1 MNNYVIRILNF
12 PKKYYLFYYLNINL
26 KNDKTLIKILISSS
40 YKIKSIFKI
49 IIFLINL
56 NLIFIIKSKKN
67 IKFSFILKL
76 NEEILIFFKSI

>member
-26 KNDKTLIKILISSS
+26 NDKILIKILISSS